1 VLLYAPFLGT
11 KSKPITHKEIDM
23 SEALQKV
30 RPVVEA
36 TVVSL
41 ALVIA
46 ALAVPVVILY
56 AAV

>member
-1 VLLYAPFLGT
+1 
-11 KSKPITHKEIDM
+11 M
-23 SEALQKV
+23 SEVLNKV

-41 ALVIA
+41 VLVIA

>member
-1 VLLYAPFLGT
+1 
-11 KSKPITHKEIDM
+11 M
-23 SEALQKV
+23 SETLKKV

-41 ALVIA
+41 VLVTA
-46 ALAVPVVILY
+46 ALAVPVAILY